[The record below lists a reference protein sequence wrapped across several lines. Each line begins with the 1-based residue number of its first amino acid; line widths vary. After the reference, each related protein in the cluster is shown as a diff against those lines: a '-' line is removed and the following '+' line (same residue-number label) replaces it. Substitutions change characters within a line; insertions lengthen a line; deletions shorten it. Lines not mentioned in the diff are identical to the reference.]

1 MGGGGTVERREVEAV
16 QERYLRAVLV
26 TGEVHTYSRIF
37 RQETKTEKI
46 LLGSGERYIKY
57 EDMKKRLE
65 DQKTHYLRSAEGSL
79 IGKNEIT

>member
-1 MGGGGTVERREVEAV
+1 MGGIEERREVEAV

>member
-1 MGGGGTVERREVEAV
+1 MGGGTEERREVEAV

-65 DQKTHYLRSAEGSL
+65 DQKTHYLSAEGSL
-79 IGKNEIT
+79 IGKNKIT

>member
-1 MGGGGTVERREVEAV
+1 M
-16 QERYLRAVLV
+16 
-26 TGEVHTYSRIF
+26 TGEVHTYSKIF

-46 LLGSGERYIKY
+46 PLGSGERYIKY

-79 IGKNEIT
+79 IGKNEITWAIEWQERNLKENRNEQMVNGKQK

>member
-1 MGGGGTVERREVEAV
+1 MEAV

-57 EDMKKRLE
+57 GDMRKRLE
-65 DQKTHYLRSAEGSL
+65 DQKTHYLRVIDRE
-79 IGKNEIT
+79 K

>member
-1 MGGGGTVERREVEAV
+1 MEAV
-16 QERYLRAVLV
+16 QERYLRAVLA

-37 RQETKTEKI
+37 RQGTKTEKI